1 VLINNNAAITFVTA
15 ITFITP
21 NARIRMLMSPPFY
34 PILSVDLEKILCERS
49 YE

>member
-1 VLINNNAAITFVTA
+1 MAITL
-15 ITFITP
+15 ITP
-21 NARIRMLMSPPFY
+21 NARFCMLTSPPFY